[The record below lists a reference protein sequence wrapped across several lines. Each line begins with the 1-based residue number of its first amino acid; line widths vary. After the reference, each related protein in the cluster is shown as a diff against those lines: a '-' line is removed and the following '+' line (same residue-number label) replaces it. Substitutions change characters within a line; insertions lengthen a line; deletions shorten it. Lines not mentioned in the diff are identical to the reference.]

1 MVSTLFDYLAEERQK
16 QQRLLTERSKKELPI
31 AESGNEDDR

>member
-16 QQRLLTERSKKELPI
+16 QERLLTERSKKEWPI
-31 AESGNEDDR
+31 AESGKEDNI